1 MNWDNLTPDEK
12 LALIL
17 INRKNVRRMRDD
29 LIAIVVGMT
38 ALSIALFGIGFAL
51 YEIKSALGIN
61 IFP

>member
-1 MNWDNLTPDEK
+1 MDFNNLTPDEK

-17 INRKNVRRMRDD
+17 YNRKNVRRMRDD
-29 LIAIVVGMT
+29 ILAIVIGMV
-38 ALSIALFGIGFAL
+38 ALSVALFGLGFAL